1 MLLRTLQV
9 IEGARDLQLDECSF
23 VARPPR
29 AFPRADDDDD
39 DDEPAPFVPGQPA
52 ADDDDE
58 DEWEF
63 TPAEDFDLEAP
74 AGQYLLRLD
83 VPYERYVAVEL
94 LELASF
100 RDGCAFTQVRARARE
115 RARAARL
122 PPRSQTFL
130 GKTRASHRLPTRA
143 GAQLDYIPMGASTA
157 SAKPVRLS
165 SARDDAARG
174 SLSRG

>member
-1 MLLRTLQV
+1 MRGGALPARVGLRGRPHLLR
-9 IEGARDLQLDECSF
+9 R
-23 VARPPR
+23 
-29 AFPRADDDDD
+29 
-39 DDEPAPFVPGQPA
+39 
-52 ADDDDE
+52 
-58 DEWEF
+58 
-63 TPAEDFDLEAP
+63 
-74 AGQYLLRLD
+74 D